1 MDQTFLFVF
10 LAAVIVYFVSTLAFT
25 SPQQGGGCVVYADP
39 MEGFENITASTAVP
53 ATAAAPDWNAF
64 APQISPDLAGVKLL
78 DPIQFIGTSTSGV
91 KKNNSLDI
99 RQAIVIPKQ
108 SFPWNNSSL
117 QPTDFRRNES
127 IDTV

>member
-25 SPQQGGGCVVYADP
+25 SPQQSGGYVQDVEP
-39 MEGFENITASTAVP
+39 LEGFQATSD
-53 ATAAAPDWNAF
+53 TAAGPSSTPTDWSAF
-64 APQISPDLAGVKLL
+64 APQVSPDLAGVKLL
-78 DPIQFIGTSTSGV
+78 DPIQFIGTTTSGV
-91 KKNNSLDI
+91 NKNNSLDI

-117 QPTDFRRNES
+117 QPSDFRVNES

>member
-10 LAAVIVYFVSTLAFT
+10 LAAVIVYFVSTAAFMPPER
-25 SPQQGGGCVVYADP
+25 SGGHVVDAEEL
-39 MEGFENITASTAVP
+39 EGFQTVSNPTTGP
-53 ATAAAPDWNAF
+53 TQPPQDWSAF
-64 APQISPDLAGVKLL
+64 APQVSPDLAGVKLL

-108 SFPWNNSSL
+108 NFPWNNSSL
-117 QPTDFRRNES
+117 QPTDFRRNQS
-127 IDTV
+127 IDTI